1 MNGYLRLMVPYSQQG
16 FYNTSSLFI
25 ISGIIQDSHQL
36 HCFKLHCLKLHC
48 MPALFIRHSPAF
60 WQCPEKPLAVSKR
73 LIYVAYEQVTTVTK
87 LPEKEVWQFRF
98 LVFSH

>member
-1 MNGYLRLMVPYSQQG
+1 MNGYLRLVVPCSQQG

-25 ISGIIQDSHQL
+25 ICGIIQNSHPL
-36 HCFKLHCLKLHC
+36 HCFKLHC

-60 WQCPEKPLAVSKR
+60 WQCTEKQLAVSKR

-98 LVFSH
+98 LVFWP

>member
-1 MNGYLRLMVPYSQQG
+1 
-16 FYNTSSLFI
+16 
-25 ISGIIQDSHQL
+25 
-36 HCFKLHCLKLHC
+36 
-48 MPALFIRHSPAF
+48 MPALFIRYSPAF
-60 WQCPEKPLAVSKR
+60 WQCTEKQLAVSKR